1 MKARTHNPR
10 RLVRLNRR
18 LGNEIHGNRL
28 KRDMKRGYRG
38 GAPANANVYA
48 VAQFIG
54 KNHHE
59 PLHEAKQRPIQP
71 RKPALRPQ
79 QAPDMWP
86 DMSILAVAAQAKRKR
101 MVR

>member
-1 MKARTHNPR
+1 MKSRTRNTWQ
-10 RLVRLNRR
+10 LAR
-18 LGNEIHGNRL
+18 LGRRQSDHQRFMRPW
-28 KRDMKRGYRG
+28 KRSIRGGGYRWE
-38 GAPANANVYA
+38 ARPTHV
-48 VAQFIG
+48 G

-59 PLHEAKQRPIQP
+59 PLHEAKQRPAQP
-71 RKPALRPQ
+71 RKVAPRPQ